1 MSSSD
6 RAMKLRNTPL
16 PASWLKN
23 AAPPEAGPFPPPPPP
38 CGAAAF
44 RPIPIS
50 SGNSAATSSSNWLR
64 RRKKVTRSSLA
75 KNLRFARTD
84 PTDSGPSVLAAGRA
98 DVSSALVS
106 STFDIEALPGQ
117 ADEQV
122 LQARGLNGKTADG
135 DARVHQFG
143 VDALRLNVAELGR
156 DRVFAR
162 HRIGQAELL
171 HDLGRRRQVGGADRD
186 PGSGGAAQR
195 RQLALENQLAGAH
208 HADVGGHLLDL
219 GQQVG

>member
-6 RAMKLRNTPL
+6 SAMKLRNTPL

-23 AAPPEAGPFPPPPPP
+23 AAPPG
-38 CGAAAF
+38 GAAAF

-50 SGNSAATSSSNWLR
+50 SGKSATTKSSSWLR
-64 RRKKVTRSSLA
+64 RRKKVIRSSLV

-84 PTDSGPSVLAAGRA
+84 PADSGPPTLLTGWT

-122 LQARGLNGKTADG
+122 LEARGLHAQSADG
-135 DARVHQFG
+135 DARV
-143 VDALRLNVAELGR
+143 D
-156 DRVFAR
+156 
-162 HRIGQAELL
+162 
-171 HDLGRRRQVGGADRD
+171 
-186 PGSGGAAQR
+186 
-195 RQLALENQLAGAH
+195 
-208 HADVGGHLLDL
+208 
-219 GQQVG
+219 